1 MFKDL
6 SQISQPS
13 TVTDN
18 GSQELQSS
26 TMANNIF
33 QTSKSLASPVP
44 RLICYR
50 YFNIDSVLDSRP
62 TFGWLPCQEAS
73 KYIVQLSGKGLTWLK
88 EVPATETTVTYDGE
102 TLLQPGENYIF
113 KVEIDCQ
120 KSYVNSQ
127 VEPEVNIV
135 EDVQK
140 GIKTIEGTAL
150 PRQFKASMMAQL
162 DGLLIARD
170 EILTILQKATR
181 QGSNSPIIHFIYN
194 SLNEDSACKL
204 LANACSCDDILDV
217 LGDFASQLAA
227 ANITLGEY
235 LLLSGIQKSLAK
247 SLMTKGIDLAL
258 FAQNLEGAFQ
268 LTQFSGLGSLN
279 SCESCAQEIQDC
291 IQQGVLSPALCKHIT
306 CIKPECSGCPA
317 CIP

>member
-18 GSQELQSS
+18 GSRKFQSL

-33 QTSKSLASPVP
+33 HTSKSLASPVP

-50 YFNIDSVLDSRP
+50 YFTIDSVLDSRP

-140 GIKTIEGTAL
+140 AIQTIEGTAL

-162 DGLLIARD
+162 DGLLIARY

-181 QGSNSPIIHFIYN
+181 QGSNSEIIRFVYN
-194 SLNEDSACKL
+194 SMNQDSACKL
-204 LANACSCDDILDV
+204 LANAGSCDDILDG

-227 ANITLGEY
+227 ANI
-235 LLLSGIQKSLAK
+235 
-247 SLMTKGIDLAL
+247 
-258 FAQNLEGAFQ
+258 
-268 LTQFSGLGSLN
+268 
-279 SCESCAQEIQDC
+279 SC
-291 IQQGVLSPALCKHIT
+291 
-306 CIKPECSGCPA
+306 
-317 CIP
+317 